1 MLVLRVNS
9 VYMYLE
15 KRQKDN
21 KKKEEN
27 LIFLN
32 IYLYFKIIIFII

>member
-27 LIFLN
+27 LIFL
-32 IYLYFKIIIFII
+32 IFKYLFIF